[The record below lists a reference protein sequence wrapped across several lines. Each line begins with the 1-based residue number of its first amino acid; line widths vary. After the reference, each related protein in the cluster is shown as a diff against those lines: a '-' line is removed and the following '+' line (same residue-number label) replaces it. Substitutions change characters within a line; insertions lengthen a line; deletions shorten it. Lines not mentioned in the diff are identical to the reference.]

1 MKDAT
6 AAAAMTSS
14 GRGGGGGASGGGEKV
29 RSVSD
34 KEKTKMRERQ
44 RRSITTNIFH
54 GLRKHG
60 GYPLSPRADINEVL
74 RHLAN
79 EAGWIVDPD
88 GTTYRHSP
96 TPSSGFASCSVCG
109 AGKRSA
115 TSTPTSSVVLGGE
128 CSTTASPRRFQVG
141 DSVLGAGGPPTS
153 PYLAGCGGSGIGD
166 VVTSERDIPLALY
179 MYGGLQHSGPTG
191 EPSTA
196 AVTYQQQR
204 QLYLQEARASN
215 HNTPT
220 ASPPRRA

>member
-14 GRGGGGGASGGGEKV
+14 GRGGGGGGSGGGEKV

-74 RHLAN
+74 RHLAS

-96 TPSSGFASCSVCG
+96 TPSS
-109 AGKRSA
+109 
-115 TSTPTSSVVLGGE
+115 VL
-128 CSTTASPRRFQVG
+128 F
-141 DSVLGAGGPPTS
+141 L
-153 PYLAGCGGSGIGD
+153 
-166 VVTSERDIPLALY
+166 
-179 MYGGLQHSGPTG
+179 
-191 EPSTA
+191 
-196 AVTYQQQR
+196 
-204 QLYLQEARASN
+204 
-215 HNTPT
+215 
-220 ASPPRRA
+220 SPPLPFSIFLFLFSFSF